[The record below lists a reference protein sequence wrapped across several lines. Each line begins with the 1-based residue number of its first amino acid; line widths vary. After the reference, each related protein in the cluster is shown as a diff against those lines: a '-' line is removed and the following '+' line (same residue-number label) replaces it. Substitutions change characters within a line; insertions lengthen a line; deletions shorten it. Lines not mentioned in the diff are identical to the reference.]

1 MGDHDAVLLHQR
13 GLVIGAVDAVRHDGG
28 HAAAEQAV
36 PAVAL
41 AVEFCAG
48 AQLGDPRDLTRILGQ
63 VTLRRYVVFFCQ
75 FAETAHILVTRA
87 GGEARRD
94 HRAHRARVQGVF
106 GVAGIQPAARLG
118 QTRGGGRLT
127 VAVRAVAVHTQ
138 LADKGG
144 KPRAAQLVHQF
155 ERCVGVQRRKDAGA
169 CCGAVFQ
176 VAHKIGVAQPGVG
189 RVGVVGFLG
198 VGVLLQPVQQL
209 QIHRRAAIAVL
220 RRVQMQ
226 VHKTRR
232 DDFTRIVENFHPGRG
247 SLAESG
253 AQAVFTQQI
262 ALADAEGVRGGGV
275 EEGAFQG
282 ESVHIVYLFI

>member
-63 VTLRRYVVFFCQ
+63 VTLRRYVVFSCQ

-106 GVAGIQPAARLG
+106 GAAGIQPAARLG

-127 VAVRAVAVHTQ
+127 IAVRAVAVHTQ

-144 KPRAAQLVHQF
+144 ESRAAQLVHQF

-169 CCGAVFQ
+169 RCGAVFQ

-209 QIHRRAAIAVL
+209 QIHCRAAIAVL

-262 ALADAEGVRGGGV
+262 ALADAECVRGGGV

>member
-1 MGDHDAVLLHQR
+1 M
-13 GLVIGAVDAVRHDGG
+13 
-28 HAAAEQAV
+28 
-36 PAVAL
+36 
-41 AVEFCAG
+41 
-48 AQLGDPRDLTRILGQ
+48 
-63 VTLRRYVVFFCQ
+63 
-75 FAETAHILVTRA
+75 
-87 GGEARRD
+87 
-94 HRAHRARVQGVF
+94 
-106 GVAGIQPAARLG
+106 
-118 QTRGGGRLT
+118 
-127 VAVRAVAVHTQ
+127 
-138 LADKGG
+138 
-144 KPRAAQLVHQF
+144 
-155 ERCVGVQRRKDAGA
+155 
-169 CCGAVFQ
+169 
-176 VAHKIGVAQPGVG
+176 
-189 RVGVVGFLG
+189 GFLG

-232 DDFTRIVENFHPGRG
+232 DDFTRIVENFHPSGG